1 MQCTKCS
8 GQLPDGSKFCN
19 HCGASLSAPAVPPP
33 VPIVAS
39 PKPATAPGPLGSAPG
54 PDEPEQPVWKG
65 HASPKAFL
73 HWWALW
79 GVWVGLLLY
88 LLLGVIPKTHRPGW
102 LVYIFLGI
110 MAVPALVLTVKILLA
125 RFAIRYRLTTHRFFK
140 ETGLLGRK
148 IAELE
153 LIRVDDIQ
161 AQQSFLQRLF
171 NVGTVTIISTDATD
185 PRLLVVGIENPIEVK
200 EQIRT
205 NVRKRRARV
214 VNLGQV
220 G

>member
-1 MQCTKCS
+1 M
-8 GQLPDGSKFCN
+8 
-19 HCGASLSAPAVPPP
+19 
-33 VPIVAS
+33 S
-39 PKPATAPGPLGSAPG
+39 PKSFA
-54 PDEPEQPVWKG
+54 
-65 HASPKAFL
+65 
-73 HWWALW
+73 HWWPLW
-79 GVWVGLLLY
+79 GLWAIGLLY
-88 LLLGVIPKTHRPGW
+88 LLFGVIPAKSREAW
-102 LVYIFLGI
+102 VLYLFLGI
-110 MAVPALVLTVKILLA
+110 IAAPALFLGLVILRA
-125 RFAIRYRLTTHRFFK
+125 KMSVRYRLTTHRFFK

-185 PRLLVVGIENPIEVK
+185 PRLLIVGIENPIEVK
-200 EQIRT
+200 EQIR
-205 NVRKRRARV
+205 NQVRKRRARV